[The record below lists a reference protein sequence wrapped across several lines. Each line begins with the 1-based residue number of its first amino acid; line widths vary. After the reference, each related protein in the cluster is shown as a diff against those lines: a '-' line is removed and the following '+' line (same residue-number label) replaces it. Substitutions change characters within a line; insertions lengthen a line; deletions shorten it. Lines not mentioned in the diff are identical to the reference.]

1 MGVRTYPVL
10 YGKSSGDSIKIWR
23 IWVIG
28 DDKQSTIVTEY
39 GQKNGKMQQSAQ
51 RVTEGKNVGRSN
63 ETTHFEQACS
73 EAESK
78 WKKQKDK
85 NYVEKEEE
93 LKSELQL
100 LPMLAQKYN
109 ERKQHITWNAYVQP
123 KLNGVRCLV
132 QRKGDKIFFWSRK
145 GKLYKNFNLY
155 MEPQFLA
162 FMKDEEILDG
172 EMYNHGDLTFQEL
185 ISAIKDEK
193 TPDLDTLKKHVQ
205 FHCYDRAGQGGFKE
219 RYLDWKSELPNGLHA
234 PYLSFVTTLM
244 VANEKELKALHG
256 VFVEKGYEGSIIRSG
271 STDPYCFQYRDNQL
285 QKYKDF
291 IDEEFVIVGCKD
303 GKGKD
308 EHKAIFRC
316 QSKSKTGGVYGD
328 GTFDVRC
335 KATMKER
342 EEQWKN
348 RKEYIGKPLTV
359 RYQTLS
365 DEGIPIFPVGI
376 VVRDYE

>member
-1 MGVRTYPVL
+1 MGVHVYPVL
-10 YGKSSGDSIKIWR
+10 YGKSSGDSIKIWK

-28 DDKQSTIVTEY
+28 DDKQSTIFTKY
-39 GQKNGKMQQSAQ
+39 GQKNGKMQQSTQ
-51 RVTEGKNVGRSN
+51 RVTEGKNIGRSN

-85 NYVEKEEE
+85 NYVENENELNHE
-93 LKSELQL
+93 LKL
-100 LPMLAQKYN
+100 LPMLAQKYS
-109 ERKQHITWNAYVQP
+109 ERKHQIVWSAYVQP

-155 MEPQFLA
+155 MEPQFLS
-162 FMKDEEILDG
+162 FMKDGEILDG

-193 TPDLDTLKKHVQ
+193 KPDLDTLKKYVR

-219 RYLDWKSELPNGLHA
+219 RYLDWKGQLPNGLHA
-234 PYLSFVTTLM
+234 PYLEFVTTLM
-244 VANEKELKALHG
+244 IAHEKELKAIHG
-256 VFVEKGYEGSIIRSG
+256 VYVEKGYEGSIIRSG
-271 STDPYCFQYRDNQL
+271 SQDPYCFQYRDNQL

-316 QSKSKTGGVYGD
+316 QSNSKTGGVYGD

-342 EEQWKN
+342 EKQWKN
-348 RKEYIGKPLTV
+348 RKEYIGNPLTV

-365 DEGIPIFPVGI
+365 DEGIPILPVGI